1 MGEKGESFTG
11 TSIKDT
17 WTTTREGGNRG
28 GRWGGLGW
36 RGGVGGKA
44 ENYVNNNKNLK
55 KKKNDISWRL
65 RDKME
70 E

>member
-28 GRWGGLGW
+28 GRWGGL
-36 RGGVGGKA
+36 VGEGSGERQKTVR
-44 ENYVNNNKNLK
+44 EQ
-55 KKKNDISWRL
+55 
-65 RDKME
+65 
-70 E
+70 